1 MARPI
6 EPTPRLRGKDA
17 IRFIRASQNP
27 QPFKEPELDIERMAR
42 EFKIWAEQQKKDSGE
57 KHA

>member
-6 EPTPRLRGKDA
+6 EPTPRLRGQDA

-27 QPFKEPELDIERMAR
+27 QPFQEPELDIEKM
-42 EFKIWAEQQKKDSGE
+42 EKDFTLWAAQKEKESGE